1 MQMERI
7 KIQNEKLIESENSVN
22 EMKLRMLIKFEQIKM
37 LEDFYNMHHADQPDQ
52 LVNLEVELD

>member
-22 EMKLRMLIKFEQIKM
+22 EMKLRILIKFEQIKM
-37 LEDFYNMHHADQPDQ
+37 LEDFYNIHHSDQP
-52 LVNLEVELD
+52 E